1 VVGRSAAPADAPRH
15 ARHKARPGG
24 KPRTGKQFAP
34 KHGEVTAKT
43 SEKTKE
49 KLSETSSEKPSD
61 FVEDEGDELRRRLEE
76 KSAKYAHL
84 PVVDRQ
90 EEARRAARRQEDVS
104 SILFSV
110 DSQLGEFSTLTSQ
123 HMASH
128 GITIASTSQEVQG
141 KVQEEMQE
149 ELQEDKAKAE
159 EVVGGS
165 DVHTIKYRSGVL
177 APRLQLETPSNRATI
192 TIAEQEEQGEG
203 HMYRSLGD
211 TLTALTERMGS
222 MTRDLQGD
230 QDIPF
235 IDHGEDA
242 ADYRTIDRAA
252 RGSLFND
259 STTPCS
265 DSDTDTDSALA
276 RVLATSLNPH
286 LRVAKIQLEVGPSTT
301 STLVVSERL
310 GQGSD
315 TITTIRKTVSR
326 EFAMV

>member
-1 VVGRSAAPADAPRH
+1 METIEMKPYTISCTSCPSKKASGEDGPYDPSCRFSCCVLKESLTCRSRTCRSRMEEPPCPCLLRGASSCPLREGQAYSRALVSLRGRPGPSMLREMVAA
-15 ARHKARPGG
+15 KARLHQAMCRSPNDDD
-24 KPRTGKQFAP
+24 
-34 KHGEVTAKT
+34 EV
-43 SEKTKE
+43 
-49 KLSETSSEKPSD
+49 
-61 FVEDEGDELRRRLEE
+61 DEE
-76 KSAKYAHL
+76 S
-84 PVVDRQ
+84 P
-90 EEARRAARRQEDVS
+90 
-104 SILFSV
+104 
-110 DSQLGEFSTLTSQ
+110 
-123 HMASH
+123 
-128 GITIASTSQEVQG
+128 
-141 KVQEEMQE
+141 EEMQE

-252 RGSLFND
+252 RGEKEPRD
-259 STTPCS
+259 
-265 DSDTDTDSALA
+265 
-276 RVLATSLNPH
+276 
-286 LRVAKIQLEVGPSTT
+286 
-301 STLVVSERL
+301 
-310 GQGSD
+310 
-315 TITTIRKTVSR
+315 
-326 EFAMV
+326 

>member
-1 VVGRSAAPADAPRH
+1 MVGRSAAPADAPRH

-104 SILFSV
+104 SILSSV

-252 RGSLFND
+252 RGEGEPRD
-259 STTPCS
+259 
-265 DSDTDTDSALA
+265 
-276 RVLATSLNPH
+276 
-286 LRVAKIQLEVGPSTT
+286 
-301 STLVVSERL
+301 
-310 GQGSD
+310 
-315 TITTIRKTVSR
+315 
-326 EFAMV
+326 

>member
-1 VVGRSAAPADAPRH
+1 VVGRSAAPADPPRH
-15 ARHKARPGG
+15 AGHRARPGG
-24 KPRTGKQFAP
+24 KPRIGKQSAP

-49 KLSETSSEKPSD
+49 KLSETSSEKYSEKRD
-61 FVEDEGDELRRRLEE
+61 YVADGGEELRRRLEE

-84 PVVDRQ
+84 PVVDRE
-90 EEARRAARRQEDVS
+90 EEARRAARRQEAVS
-104 SILFSV
+104 SILSSV

-128 GITIASTSQEVQG
+128 GITIAPTSQEVQG
-141 KVQEEMQE
+141 EVQEEV
-149 ELQEDKAKAE
+149 QEDKFRAE
-159 EVVGGS
+159 EAVGGA
-165 DVHTIKYRSGVL
+165 DVHTIRYRSGVL
-177 APRLQLETPSNRATI
+177 APRHQPETPSNRATI
-192 TIAEQEEQGEG
+192 TIAEKEEQGEG

-242 ADYRTIDRAA
+242 ADYRTIDRTA
-252 RGSLFND
+252 RGSLFKE
-259 STTPCS
+259 STTSSS
-265 DSDTDTDSALA
+265 DSDSDSDSALA

-286 LRVAKIQLEVGPSTT
+286 LRVAKIQLEVGSSTS
-301 STLVVSERL
+301 STLVVSERV
-310 GQGSD
+310 GQGGD
-315 TITTIRKTVSR
+315 TLTTIRKTVSR